1 MFSQNSV
8 SALATEF
15 DKLSRIMGAKD
26 VDTTF
31 SGDGAYTNG
40 SAINLPAMD
49 MTAEITPE
57 HQAIMR
63 GYHIHEVSHVTD
75 TDWALT
81 KKRRD
86 KNLHRIW
93 NCCEDVFVERKAMEK
108 YAGARKNLEKTIDHV
123 LGKESEHWAA
133 NPQDQAERERTWWE
147 EIPYAALQ
155 QARKEM
161 GYESEAI
168 DEYLAGLPKQL
179 AKEAKRWSGKM
190 QDTDDSM
197 EAEKLARTIKR
208 RMSKL
213 GRENDDSE
221 DEEQQQQQQSQTP
234 LQGEGEGE
242 SRGEGDGQQDS
253 QTQGD
258 EQGDG
263 DGDGEDGQQQDEAK
277 PEPKGFTLEGAEAR
291 EEGAMDE
298 VFGKYNAG
306 QSNFCTQPALIYRDH
321 QGVWDALKTKLEGS
335 NAKKNARARRVIE
348 TYHPH
353 AARNKPR
360 QIETCKAAHRDMGS
374 DVRQY
379 SARLARLLMAQ
390 EDRRNEGGYA
400 SGRIDRRRLAQL
412 VAGNTNVFARPNVT
426 KTSET
431 RIMIAVDGSSS
442 MNEGRTYKAIHAV
455 NDCLGRAN
463 VKFDLTEWSGTD
475 FDDDGLGFN
484 PTIVYHKTA
493 SERYTK
499 VRDSLVFQPVGGDT
513 PTYAALLSYAQI
525 MSEWQEPRRILL
537 MLTDGEPNGFYR
549 GEPEKVHDLQAR
561 MSKAGIEVY
570 AIGIEANDTCMS
582 KMFDKYVMTDFTSL
596 GQTMLGGVE
605 QMLLKNGH
613 AHAA

>member
-49 MTAEITPE
+49 MTADMSPE
-57 HQAIMR
+57 DQAIMR

-75 TDWALT
+75 TDWDLA

-108 YAGARKNLEKTIDHV
+108 YAGARKNLEKTIEHV
-123 LGKESEHWAA
+123 LGRENAHWSA
-133 NPQDQAERERTWWE
+133 NPEDQAERERTWWE

-190 QDTDDSM
+190 RDADDSV

-208 RMSKL
+208 RMAKL
-213 GRENDDSE
+213 GRDNAEDDE
-221 DEEQQQQQQSQTP
+221 EEQQQQQAQTP
-234 LQGEGEGE
+234 QQGEGE
-242 SRGEGDGQQDS
+242 SSGDSGAQDS

-258 EQGDG
+258 ERGDG
-263 DGDGEDGQQQDEAK
+263 DSAGEGGQQQDEAK

-291 EEGAMDE
+291 EEDAMND

-306 QSNFCTQPALIYRDH
+306 KSTFCTQPALICRDH
-321 QGVWDALKTKLEGS
+321 QEVWDALKVKLESS
-335 NAKKNARARRVIE
+335 NSRKNSRARQIIE

-353 AARNKPR
+353 AKMASQRAVRLCK
-360 QIETCKAAHRDMGS
+360 ETYQSMGS

-412 VAGNTNVFARPNVT
+412 VAGNPNVFARPNVT

-431 RIMIAVDGSSS
+431 RIMIGVDGSSS
-442 MNEGRTYKAIHAV
+442 MNDARTYKAIHAV

-463 VKFDLTEWSGTD
+463 VKFDLTEWTGMD
-475 FDDDGLGFN
+475 LHDDGMGFN

-499 VRDSLVFQPVGGDT
+499 VRDGLVFQPIGGDT
-513 PTYAALLSYAQI
+513 PTYAALLSYAQM

-537 MLTDGEPNGFYR
+537 MLTDGEPNGYYD
-549 GEPEKVHDLQAR
+549 GEPEKVRDLQGKMIA
-561 MSKAGIEVY
+561 AGIEVY
-570 AIGIEANDTCMS
+570 AIGIEANSRCMS
-582 KMFDKYVMTDFTSL
+582 TMFDKYVMTDFTSL
-596 GQTMLGGVE
+596 GQTMLGGIE
-605 QMLLKNGH
+605 KMLLAEGH

>member
-1 MFSQNSV
+1 MFTQNSV

-15 DKLSRIMGAKD
+15 DKLSRIMGAKN

-40 SAINLPAMD
+40 TTINLPAMD
-49 MTAEITPE
+49 MTADMSPE
-57 HQAIMR
+57 DQAIMR

-75 TDWALT
+75 TDWELA

-108 YAGARKNLEKTIDHV
+108 YAGARKNLEKTIEHV
-123 LGKESEHWAA
+123 LGRENAHWKE
-133 NPQDQAERERTWWE
+133 NPEDQAERERTWWN

-168 DEYLAGLPKQL
+168 DEYLSGLPKKL

-190 QDTDDSM
+190 QDADDSV

-208 RMSKL
+208 RMAKL
-213 GRENDDSE
+213 GRDNAES
-221 DEEQQQQQQSQTP
+221 EEQQQAQMPSTP
-234 LQGEGEGE
+234 QQGEGDSTDDSNGDQSQAQSDDGQQGDEGDQ
-242 SRGEGDGQQDS
+242 GGDGQQ
-253 QTQGD
+253 GD
-258 EQGDG
+258 DG
-263 DGDGEDGQQQDEAK
+263 DDK

-291 EEGAMDE
+291 EDGAMSE

-306 QSNFCTQPALIYRDH
+306 SSEFCTYPAVVYRDH
-321 QGVWDALKTKLEGS
+321 QEVWDDLKRKLDAS
-335 NAKKNARARRVIE
+335 SAKRNSRARQIISS
-348 TYHPH
+348 YHSTATIKAPH
-353 AARNKPR
+353 
-360 QIETCKAAHRDMGS
+360 QIEQCKIAYGRMSS

-412 VAGNTNVFARPNVT
+412 VAGNPNVFARPNIT

-431 RIMIAVDGSSS
+431 RIMIGVDGSSS
-442 MNEGRTYKAIHAV
+442 MSDAFTYMAIHAV

-463 VKFDLTEWSGTD
+463 VKFDLTEWSGVD
-475 FDDDGLGFN
+475 FSGDDMGYN
-484 PTIVYHKTA
+484 PSIVYHKA
-493 SERYTK
+493 ANERYTK
-499 VRDSLVFQPVGGDT
+499 VRDGLVFQPVGGDT
-513 PTYAALLSYAQI
+513 PTYAALLSYAQM
-525 MSEWQEPRRILL
+525 MSEWREPRRILL
-537 MLTDGEPNGFYR
+537 MLTDGEPNGYYN
-549 GEPEKVHDLQAR
+549 GEPRKVHDLQSKMA
-561 MSKAGIEVY
+561 KAGIEVY
-570 AIGIEANDTCMS
+570 AIGIQANKKCMS
-582 KMFDKYVMTDFTSL
+582 EMFDKYVMTDFANL
-596 GQTMLGGVE
+596 GQTMLGGIE
-605 QMLLKNGH
+605 KMLLNEGH